1 MLALE
6 EVGSSL
12 TSWPC
17 CRPCEEA
24 AARLLRVAAR
34 RSLCRFLVLLCSSS
48 PSSSISPSAS
58 QAQLAKSTAGAIFRL
73 CGRGSKKLGH
83 GGPKIGLVVWRGQ
96 VGNGK
101 FCFSGSKAVSY
112 GLRFF
117 VVEIF
122 HSRTP
127 TRKDPSFQNQEKP
140 REPLQNP
147 NQGSN

>member
-12 TSWPC
+12 TRVKKWGDGLVG
-17 CRPCEEA
+17 

-48 PSSSISPSAS
+48 SSSSISPSAS

-101 FCFSGSKAVSY
+101 FCFLGSKAVSY
-112 GLRFF
+112 GFHFLVIEKSCFF
-117 VVEIF
+117 
-122 HSRTP
+122 
-127 TRKDPSFQNQEKP
+127 
-140 REPLQNP
+140 
-147 NQGSN
+147 